1 MLTILISWTI
11 SLGGAFALRYLVLK
25 KPLSMAQ
32 AIGVSILLF
41 ASAALFTLSQPQRQ
55 HAGMLLAAFIAYF
68 VLRRGS
74 SGKETYQET
83 IDANEADG
91 DGTTPL
97 IMAAML
103 GKVREIRGLLAAGAV
118 VNAVDERGW
127 SPLMHAA
134 TKNEFEAIEVLLKAG
149 ADPSLTN
156 SDGLTALDLAIK
168 TKCLDAAE
176 FLQQHRLN

>member
-1 MLTILISWTI
+1 
-11 SLGGAFALRYLVLK
+11 
-25 KPLSMAQ
+25 
-32 AIGVSILLF
+32 
-41 ASAALFTLSQPQRQ
+41 
-55 HAGMLLAAFIAYF
+55 
-68 VLRRGS
+68 
-74 SGKETYQET
+74 
-83 IDANEADG
+83 
-91 DGTTPL
+91 
-97 IMAAML
+97 MAAML